1 MDREVR
7 ELEKALDQIW
17 DIATNKFG
25 LDPFTTRFEV
35 VLNMRT
41 ARELKLTIPATILVR
56 VDEILE

>member
-1 MDREVR
+1 LKGTRPG
-7 ELEKALDQIW
+7 
-17 DIATNKFG
+17 DI
-25 LDPFTTRFEV
+25 PVEQPTRFEV